1 MRLLPGSTIAA
12 TSAGLPILQQPDERI
27 DPMAILPLAG
37 RLAGAS
43 RKLLIA
49 SAFLAI
55 IGPAHAETTAPDAG
69 IEIQDTVIETQNKAI
84 VGEAFEK
91 WRAGGNVFAELL
103 APDVVWTIHGSGPV
117 AGTYR
122 GLDHFVERAA
132 TPLNSRLTTPMT
144 PEVHYIVADGDM
156 VIIRFSGSATT
167 TSGAPYRN
175 QFVWIFRM
183 KDGSVVEA
191 EAFLDLVAYQQ
202 VVENNEPRAR

>member
-1 MRLLPGSTIAA
+1 MTFSSLPNHLDRAC
-12 TSAGLPILQQPDERI
+12 
-27 DPMAILPLAG
+27 
-37 RLAGAS
+37 
-43 RKLLIA
+43 RKLLVA

-55 IGPAHAETTAPDAG
+55 IGPAHAETAPGAG
-69 IEIQDTVIETQNKAI
+69 VEIQDTAVETQNKAI
-84 VGEAFEK
+84 VRTAFEK

-122 GLDHFVERAA
+122 SLEDFVERGSG
-132 TPLNSRLTTPMT
+132 PLTSRLTTPVL
-144 PEVHYIVADGDM
+144 PQVHDIFADGDM
-156 VIIRFSGSATT
+156 VIIRFNGSATT

>member
-1 MRLLPGSTIAA
+1 
-12 TSAGLPILQQPDERI
+12 
-27 DPMAILPLAG
+27 MAIFPLTG

-43 RKLLIA
+43 RKLLMA

-55 IGPAHAETTAPDAG
+55 IGSAHAETIAPDAG
-69 IEIQDTVIETQNKAI
+69 IEVRTTAIETKNKAI
-84 VGEAFEK
+84 VGDAFEK

-117 AGTYR
+117 AGTYHS
-122 GLDHFVERAA
+122 LDDFVERAA
-132 TPLNSRLTTPMT
+132 TPLNSRLTTPLS
-144 PEVHYIVADGDM
+144 PEVHNIIADEDM
-156 VIIRFSGSATT
+156 VIIRFSASATT

>member
-1 MRLLPGSTIAA
+1 MTIF
-12 TSAGLPILQQPDERI
+12 
-27 DPMAILPLAG
+27 PLTNH
-37 RLAGAS
+37 LTGAS

-55 IGPAHAETTAPDAG
+55 IGPAHAETSASAARVETTDTA
-69 IEIQDTVIETQNKAI
+69 VETRNKAI
-84 VGEAFEK
+84 VRAAFEK
-91 WRAGGNVFAELL
+91 WRAGTYVFAELL

-122 GLDHFVERAA
+122 SQKDFVERASV
-132 TPLNSRLTTPMT
+132 PLTSRLSTPVL
-144 PEVHYIVADGDM
+144 PEVHNIFADGDM
-156 VIIRFSGSATT
+156 VIIRFDGSATT